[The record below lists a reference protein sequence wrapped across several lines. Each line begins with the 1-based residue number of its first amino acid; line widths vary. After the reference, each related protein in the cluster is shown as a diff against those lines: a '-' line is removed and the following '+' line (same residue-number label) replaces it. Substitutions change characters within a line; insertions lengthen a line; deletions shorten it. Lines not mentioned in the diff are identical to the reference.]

1 MKFFMPKQ
9 SVFFTMFNELTD
21 QLSAM
26 STTFS
31 KGTVSL
37 ETLPEAVTK
46 ARDIEHAADQ
56 ITHKI
61 IDQLNSTFIT
71 PIDRED
77 IYELVK
83 ELDEIVDLIENA
95 LHNMQLCQVKE
106 MHPAVK
112 EFSALIQE
120 ASKELGELVHVVNNP
135 KKRKECQSMVIKIH
149 ELEDKGDI
157 IFQNAIEDLF
167 KNHQSDV
174 LYIVQWK
181 DILEDLENVMDQF
194 QAASDTIES
203 VIVKAS

>member
-1 MKFFMPKQ
+1 MPKQ
-9 SVFFTMFNELTD
+9 NVFFTMFNELTD
-21 QLSAM
+21 QLTAM
-26 STTFS
+26 SETFS
-31 KGTVSL
+31 KGVASMD
-37 ETLPEAVTK
+37 TLPAAVTS

-77 IYELVK
+77 IYVLVK
-83 ELDEIVDLIENA
+83 ELDEIVDLVENS
-95 LHNMQLCQVKE
+95 LHNMQLCQVKD

-112 EFSALIQE
+112 DFASLISR
-120 ASKELGELVHVVNNP
+120 ASKELSQLVHVVNDP
-135 KKRKECQSMVIKIH
+135 KKRKECKAMVIKIH
-149 ELEDKGDI
+149 ALEDEGDVL
-157 IFQNAIEDLF
+157 FQNALADLF

-194 QAASDTIES
+194 QAASDTIENI
-203 VIVKAS
+203 IVKAS

>member
-1 MKFFMPKQ
+1 MPKQ
-9 SVFFTMFNELTD
+9 PVFFTLFNDFTEQLTVM
-21 QLSAM
+21 AE
-26 STTFS
+26 TFS
-31 KGTVSL
+31 KGTQSMDA
-37 ETLPEAVTK
+37 LPAAVNT
-46 ARDIEHAADQ
+46 ARDIEHAADA

-61 IDQLNSTFIT
+61 IDRLNSTFIT

-77 IYELVK
+77 IYVLAK

-95 LHNMQLCQVKE
+95 LHNMQLCQVKD

-112 EFSALIQE
+112 EFAALITE
-120 ASKELGELVHVVNNP
+120 ASKELSKLVHVINDR
-135 KKRKECQSMVIKIH
+135 KKRKECQAMVIRIH
-149 ELEDKGDI
+149 ELEDKGDV
-157 IFQNAIEDLF
+157 IFQNALSDLF